1 MPERHA
7 LSDWE
12 EAGQI
17 PRRTL
22 RHEGQR
28 FGADSVFLEK
38 RAYLRGDSTAP
49 LFYPDYFAPENGPAV
64 HVLRESEA
72 KAWQFDIIHM
82 QGDVEAMLGDAV
94 EATVRAVLN

>member
-1 MPERHA
+1 MPCQTGRKPVRYRA
-7 LSDWE
+7 VLCGTRAS
-12 EAGQI
+12 ASGQT
-17 PRRTL
+17 PFSLRSART
-22 RHEGQR
+22 
-28 FGADSVFLEK
+28 FGV
-38 RAYLRGDSTAP
+38 TAQP
-49 LFYPDYFAPENGPAV
+49 LLFYPDYFVPENGPAV